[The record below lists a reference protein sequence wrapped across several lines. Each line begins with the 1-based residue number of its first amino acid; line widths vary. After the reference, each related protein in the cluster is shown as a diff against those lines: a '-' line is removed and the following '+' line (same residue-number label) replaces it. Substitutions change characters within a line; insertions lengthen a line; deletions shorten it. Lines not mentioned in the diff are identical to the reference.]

1 MFAVKHGWNTSPRA
15 AGESNFFNVMLPAKV
30 ATAICA
36 LATLTLTGCDRMVT
50 PRSSQMVK
58 DADAK
63 ATEGDFA
70 GAIALYETALDGT
83 QKSADIHYRMAL
95 LYDDK
100 MSDPLNALHHF
111 KRYLALAPTGV
122 HANDAKNFM
131 KRDELT
137 LVTNLSGDAVVSRG
151 EASRLK
157 NENLTLRKEL
167 EDQRAHAKA
176 AVPAQPTRADKLAA
190 AKKPAKNARSYVVR
204 RGDTLASISRRFY
217 KTSSHWKRIL
227 DANSKVV
234 DDAQNL
240 KVGETLTI
248 P

>member
-1 MFAVKHGWNTSPRA
+1 MKLS
-15 AGESNFFNVMLPAKV
+15 AKV
-30 ATAICA
+30 ATVFCASAILA
-36 LATLTLTGCDRMVT
+36 LTACDRMVT
-50 PRSSQMVK
+50 PRGSQIVK

-63 ATEGDFA
+63 ATDGDFSH
-70 GAIALYETALDGT
+70 AIALYETALDGT
-83 QKSADIHYRMAL
+83 PKSADIHYRMAL

-111 KRYLALAPTGV
+111 KRYLALAPTGS

-131 KRDELT
+131 KRDELA

-176 AVPAQPTRADKLAA
+176 AIPTRADKAATAA
-190 AKKPAKNARSYVVR
+190 AKKAGKNARTYVVH
-204 RGDTLASISRRFY
+204 RGDTLASISRKFY